1 MVLFNKSEVVLLRSY
16 WVVTRLFLC
25 IQSKKFEV
33 VVRTTCVIGGNHVF
47 YFCKIIMRSEVRVTD
62 MRGAVYMHLM
72 VYHRVRTVDFYE
84 EGM

>member
-1 MVLFNKSEVVLLRSY
+1 
-16 WVVTRLFLC
+16 
-25 IQSKKFEV
+25 
-33 VVRTTCVIGGNHVF
+33 
-47 YFCKIIMRSEVRVTD
+47 MRSEVRVTD